1 MINTLDE
8 YKHINTSNVKMNIQK
23 LKIRILKSQ
32 DISENYLRW
41 LNDPEI
47 TKFSNNQYKNHSLEK
62 QKKYLNDCLIDSN
75 IDLYGIFYV
84 NKHVGNI
91 SINDINN
98 IHKRSEITYVLGD
111 RSYWSKGIMS
121 ASIKILVLKAKKDYK
136 LNKLFASCANENF
149 ASRRVL
155 EKNGFILE
163 GTRKK
168 HLFFQK
174 KWYDQ
179 LDYGLIL

>member
-1 MINTLDE
+1 MINNLNQ
-8 YKHINTSNVKMNIQK
+8 YKYINTSNVKMNIQK

-121 ASIKILVLKAKKDYK
+121 ASIKIIVLKAKKDYK

-168 HLFFQK
+168 HLLFQK

>member
-1 MINTLDE
+1 M
-8 YKHINTSNVKMNIQK
+8 
-23 LKIRILKSQ
+23 
-32 DISENYLRW
+32 
-41 LNDPEI
+41 
-47 TKFSNNQYKNHSLEK
+47 
-62 QKKYLNDCLIDSN
+62 NDCLIDSN

-121 ASIKILVLKAKKDYK
+121 ASIKIIVLKAKKDYK
-136 LNKLFASCANENF
+136 LNKLFASCTNENF

-174 KWYDQ
+174 N
-179 LDYGLIL
+179 GMINLIMV

>member
-1 MINTLDE
+1 MINTLNE

-23 LKIRILKSQ
+23 LKIRILRAQ
-32 DISENYLRW
+32 DITENYLRW

-75 IDLYGIFYV
+75 IDLYEIFYV

-121 ASIKILVLKAKKDYK
+121 ASIKIIVLKAKKDYK

-168 HLFFQK
+168 HLLFQK